1 MPTGGVSVT
10 NMASYLALPSV
21 KAVGGSWLVP
31 SAALKE
37 KDWKAIEELARA
49 AVRAAAEV
57 RK

>member
-1 MPTGGVSVT
+1 MT